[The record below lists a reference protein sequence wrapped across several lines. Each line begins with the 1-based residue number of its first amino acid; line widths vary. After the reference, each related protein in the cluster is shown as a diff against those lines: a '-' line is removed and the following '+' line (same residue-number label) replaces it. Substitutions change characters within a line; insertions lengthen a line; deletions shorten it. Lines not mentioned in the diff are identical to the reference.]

1 MDWSHIVMP
10 IAGVPIFWPGLI
22 ILGLGVGMIG
32 GFFGMGGGWMVTPGL
47 NILGFPMAFAIGT
60 DITQMAGPSLI
71 STLRHSKFGNVD
83 YRLGAIMVGGTVTG
97 FECGAQLIMWLERIG
112 KVDLYV
118 RSGYLVLLTL
128 IAWLVFADLA
138 KKRRK
143 EREAIASGRPVDALA
158 TGIEWHKT
166 LHKIKIPPVIYFK
179 KAGIRCSAWLPI
191 SVSFLTGLLAGVLGI
206 GGGLIRM
213 PALIYLVGC
222 PTHVAVGT
230 DLFEVAISGL
240 YGAGSYS
247 YKGRT
252 ELLAAVIMLLGA
264 AVGAQIGAVA
274 TKYVKGYGIRLF
286 FGIAVVGCALS
297 IILKLIGAAYPS
309 INPVLN
315 TIATI
320 LILGLVGGLSS
331 YILYRFITGVREE
344 LAMKKRMAAHAGV

>member
-1 MDWSHIVMP
+1 MDWLLVTMP
-10 IAGVPIFWPGLI
+10 IAGVQIFWPGLV

-60 DITQMAGPSLI
+60 DIAQMAGPSLI

-83 YRLGAIMVGGTVTG
+83 YRLGTIMVAGTVAG
-97 FECGAQLIMWLERIG
+97 FESGARLVMWLERIG
-112 KVDLYV
+112 KVDAYV

-128 IAWLVFADLA
+128 IAWLVFADVA
-138 KKRRK
+138 KKRK
-143 EREAIASGRPVDALA
+143 KDQEALASGRTADALS

-166 LHKIKIPPVIYFK
+166 LHKIKIPPVMYFP
-179 KAGIRCSAWLPI
+179 KAGIRCSVWLPI
-191 SVSFLTGLLAGVLGI
+191 MVSFMTGLLAGVLGI

-240 YGAGSYS
+240 YGAASYS

-264 AVGAQIGAVA
+264 AIGAQIGSVA
-274 TKYVKGYGIRLF
+274 TKYVKGYGIRIF
-286 FGIAVVGCALS
+286 FGIAVVGCGVS
-297 IILKLIGAAYPS
+297 IVLKLLAGAF
-309 INPVLN
+309 PVIRSFCN
-315 TIATI
+315 NAAAV
-320 LILGLVGGLSS
+320 LILGLVGALSL
-331 YILYRFITGVREE
+331 YIFLKFVRGVTEE
-344 LAMKKRMAAHAGV
+344 LAAKKRQVKVTA

>member
-1 MDWSHIVMP
+1 MEWLYIVMP
-10 IAGVPIFWPGLI
+10 VAGVPIFWPGLV

-60 DITQMAGPSLI
+60 DIAQMAGPSLI

-83 YRLGAIMVGGTVTG
+83 YKLGAIMVGGTVVG

-112 KVDLYV
+112 RVDVYV

-128 IAWLVFADLA
+128 IAWLVFTDIA
-138 KKRRK
+138 KKKKK
-143 EREAIASGRPVDALA
+143 EREALASGKTVDALS

-166 LHKIKIPPVIYFK
+166 LHKIRIPPIVHFE
-179 KAGIRCSAWLPI
+179 KAGIRCSAWLPVF
-191 SVSFLTGLLAGVLGI
+191 VSFVTGLLAGLLGI

-252 ELLAAVIMLLGA
+252 ELLAAVIMLVGA
-264 AVGAQIGAVA
+264 SVGAQIGSVA

-286 FGIAVVGCALS
+286 FGIAVIGCGIS
-297 IILKLIGAAYPS
+297 IILKLVASAVPSARNLLNNAAT
-309 INPVLN
+309 V
-315 TIATI
+315 
-320 LILGLVGGLSS
+320 LILGLVGTLAL
-331 YILYRFITGVREE
+331 YIFLKFLAGVRQE
-344 LAMKKRMAAHAGV
+344 LAMKKRLVRSARV

>member
-1 MDWSHIVMP
+1 MDWLHIVMP
-10 IAGVPIFWPGLI
+10 IAGVPIFWPGLV

-60 DITQMAGPSLI
+60 DIAQMAGPSLI
-71 STLRHSKFGNVD
+71 STLRHAKFGNVD
-83 YRLGAIMVGGTVTG
+83 YKLGGIMVGGTVVG
-97 FECGAQLIMWLERIG
+97 FECGAQLIMWLERLG
-112 KVDLYV
+112 KVDVYV

-128 IAWLVFADLA
+128 IAWLIFTDLA

-143 EREAIASGRPVDALA
+143 EREALASGKNLDALA

-166 LHKIKIPPVIYFK
+166 LHKIRIPPVVHFR

-191 SVSFLTGLLAGVLGI
+191 LVSFVTGLLAGLLGI

-252 ELLAAVIMLLGA
+252 ELVAAVIMLVGA
-264 AVGAQIGAVA
+264 SIGAQIGSIA

-286 FGIAVVGCALS
+286 FGIAVVGCGVS
-297 IILKLIGAAYPS
+297 IILKLAAAAMPS
-309 INPVLN
+309 ARTFLN
-315 TIATI
+315 NTATV
-320 LILGLVGGLSS
+320 LILGLVGALALFIFFKFLS
-331 YILYRFITGVREE
+331 GVREE
-344 LAMKKRMAAHAGV
+344 LAAKKQLAKTAV